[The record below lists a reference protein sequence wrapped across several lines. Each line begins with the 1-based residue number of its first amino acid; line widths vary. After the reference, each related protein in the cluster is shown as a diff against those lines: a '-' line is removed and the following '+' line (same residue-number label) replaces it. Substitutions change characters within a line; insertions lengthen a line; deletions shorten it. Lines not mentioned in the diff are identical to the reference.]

1 MDIESGANEQ
11 TKYETYLNYL
21 RDKSKYM
28 SNLHAIDYRF
38 NQAVSN
44 YSIIPLVIITTF
56 TGTATFFFESSIPP
70 DFQKGYLILI
80 GCSNILAGLITIVK
94 ELIKIRDMKESKIN
108 YVAFPF
114 QKLARDIQMHI
125 NCEHD
130 DINETIRFTENCREE
145 YHKLMESAPT
155 ASNYARRK
163 LQKITENAMKICK
176 MRFT

>member
-56 TGTATFFFESSIPP
+56 TGTATFLSHLSRQTF
-70 DFQKGYLILI
+70 KKV
-80 GCSNILAGLITIVK
+80 T
-94 ELIKIRDMKESKIN
+94 
-108 YVAFPF
+108 
-114 QKLARDIQMHI
+114 
-125 NCEHD
+125 
-130 DINETIRFTENCREE
+130 
-145 YHKLMESAPT
+145 
-155 ASNYARRK
+155 
-163 LQKITENAMKICK
+163 
-176 MRFT
+176 

>member
-56 TGTATFFFESSIPP
+56 TGTATFFESSIPP

-163 LQKITENAMKICK
+163 LQKITENAMSN
-176 MRFT
+176 T